1 VVRADRHDIAGAA
14 LADAA
19 PQLKTAV
26 DVVANDAAGGA
37 AVLAGR
43 ASAVSRG
50 RRAGGLVHDQHHVVP
65 VLACGQVHD
74 RPVPRGVQY
83 LLLIAA
89 GTGQQV
95 LHPVRSGVP
104 GGPGEGPAV
113 VITELRKQAV
123 HHVPAGQAGLPP
135 GETRR
140 DPRQQVL
147 EQASMRVMIYCG
159 ISGCCVS
166 VLFHKLA

>member
-1 VVRADRHDIAGAA
+1 M
-14 LADAA
+14 
-19 PQLKTAV
+19 PP
-26 DVVANDAAGGA
+26 
-37 AVLAGR
+37 VLHAGR
-43 ASAVSRG
+43 EV
-50 RRAGGLVHDQHHVVP
+50 RRAGK
-65 VLACGQVHD
+65 ACW
-74 RPVPRGVQY
+74 
-83 LLLIAA
+83 
-89 GTGQQV
+89 
-95 LHPVRSGVP
+95 RS
-104 GGPGEGPAV
+104 AD
-113 VITELRKQAV
+113 VITEFRKQAV